1 MSLLARLF
9 VLVLIAVLPAIAIQ
23 AHSVARLRTERA
35 KEVSAEAVRLMQL
48 VEGEQERLFEG
59 VRQLAI
65 AVAEASFVRTDEYR
79 RCEQYLIRL
88 SRRALDR
95 QTVTVTD
102 TAGKVLCSGAPEMTG
117 RSLAGLP
124 VLKRAMDEGRFT
136 PGEWMEWPLDGG
148 PVLSFGMPYLDGSG
162 EIGGAVLVTLD
173 LRWLADSLAGRRL
186 SGDVRLTLADRNGT
200 VLVQVP
206 DAGRLG
212 GSPLPEALRP
222 LLRADVSGGDPGV
235 AEVADTDGTLWV
247 VAHSPVRDGV
257 HDLFVAV
264 AIDRDAAM
272 ARIDRT
278 TVEGVVMTVVGLV
291 IAMLAAWG
299 GGTLFVRRPVA
310 ALMRAVQGWRDG
322 HSAGRADLRDGGSE
336 LGQLGRAF
344 DDMAEALE
352 AREAELRGN
361 ERHLRAVLDGL
372 PVFVAVLK
380 PDGTVL
386 HVNRAALFA
395 GGLTADDVVGRP
407 LDRIRCWAEDR
418 PVQVRLR
425 AAIDDAAAGLP
436 SRFDSA
442 VRLPGG
448 RTVTADITLT
458 PMRSADGRVE
468 HLIASGI
475 DITERKRT
483 EAALRTTE
491 ERFRAALTN
500 SGVVVFSMDRDLRY
514 TWIANPVLLEPER
527 IVGRT
532 DAAIFDRPE
541 DIAALTAIKRR
552 VVETGEPAREEV
564 RICLHGRDMV
574 FDMVVDPTRDASG
587 AIVGV
592 TCSAFDVTER
602 HRDAEELRQAR
613 VAAEQANE
621 AKSKFL
627 AAASHDLRQPVQ
639 SLFLFAAALGERL
652 KDHPALPLLDSMRQ
666 SLDTLKT
673 LLDSLLDMARLES
686 GRISAVPVRLRLD
699 DMIGKLVAE
708 YGPRARQKG
717 LELRVVRSGA
727 WVTSDPALL
736 ERILRNLIEN
746 ALKYTRSGRVLLGAR
761 RSGGAVRLEVWDTG
775 IGIPADKIDAIFE
788 EFTQVNDTRTER
800 GLGLGLA
807 IVRRLARLLE
817 HRVTVRSV
825 AGRGSVFAVELP
837 RAGAPAPTVDVGRPA
852 NDAPAADPA
861 KDVVLVI
868 DDEAIILLGLKAMLE
883 GWGYDVLAARSGDQ
897 ALALLE
903 KDGRR
908 PRLLLSDYQL
918 QHGRTGPEALIAIQ
932 ERVGHDVPGVIL
944 TGDASPERLAE
955 AERSGYRLLHKP
967 VLPSELRKVV
977 GGA

>member
-9 VLVLIAVLPAIAIQ
+9 VLVLIAVLPAIGIQ
-23 AHSVARLRTERA
+23 AYSVARLRVERA
-35 KEVSAEAVRLMQL
+35 QEVSAEAVRLMQL

-65 AVAEASFVRTDEYR
+65 AVAEASFVRTGEYR

-102 TAGKVLCSGAPEMTG
+102 TGGNVLCSGAPEMTG

-124 VLKRAMDEGRFT
+124 VLKRAMTEGRFI
-136 PGEWMEWPLDGG
+136 PGEWTEWPLDGA
-148 PVLSFGMPYLDGSG
+148 PVLSFAIPFLDSGGEVGGS
-162 EIGGAVLVTLD
+162 VLVTLD

-206 DAGRLG
+206 DTGRLA

-222 LLRADVSGGDPGV
+222 LLHAAGPDVTELVDADG
-235 AEVADTDGTLWV
+235 ATRV
-247 VAHSPVRDGV
+247 VAHSPVLEGV

-278 TVEGVVMTVVGLV
+278 TAEGVVMTAVGLL
-291 IAMLAAWG
+291 IAMLAAWIG
-299 GGTLFVRRPVA
+299 GMLFVRRPVA

-352 AREAELRGN
+352 AREADLRGN

-395 GGLTADDVVGRP
+395 GGLTADEVVGRP

-418 PVQVRLR
+418 PVRVRLR
-425 AAIDDAAAGLP
+425 AAIDDAAAGMP
-436 SRFDSA
+436 SRFDST

-448 RTVTADITLT
+448 RMVTADITLT
-458 PMRSADGRVE
+458 PMRSLDGRVE

-491 ERFRAALTN
+491 ERFRTALTN

-514 TWIANPVLLEPER
+514 TWIANPVLLEPDR

-532 DAAIFDRPE
+532 DDAIFDRPE
-541 DIAALTAIKRR
+541 DAAALTAIKRR
-552 VVETGEPAREEV
+552 VIETGEPAREEV
-564 RICLHGRDMV
+564 RVCLRGRDMV
-574 FDMVVDPTRDASG
+574 FDLVIDPTRDASG
-587 AIVGV
+587 AVVGV
-592 TCSAFDVTER
+592 TCSAFDITER
-602 HRDAEELRQAR
+602 HRDAEALREAR

-652 KDHPALPLLDSMRQ
+652 KDHPTLPLLDNMRQ

-673 LLDSLLDMARLES
+673 LLDSLLDMARLDS
-686 GRISAVPVRLRLD
+686 GRISAVPVRLCLD
-699 DMIGKLVAE
+699 DVIGKLAAE

-717 LELRVVRSGA
+717 LDLRVVRSGA

-761 RSGGAVRLEVWDTG
+761 RAGGAVRLEVWDTG
-775 IGIPADKIDAIFE
+775 IGIPADKMEAIFE

-807 IVRRLARLLE
+807 IVRRLAQMLE

-837 RAGAPAPTVDVGRPA
+837 RAGAPAPTVDVRRPA
-852 NDAPAADPA
+852 NDAPAGPAKDPA
-861 KDVVLVI
+861 RDVVLVI

-897 ALALLE
+897 ALSLLE

-908 PRLLLSDYQL
+908 PRMLLSDYQL
-918 QHGRTGPEALIAIQ
+918 QHGRTGPEALSAIQ